1 MEVKTSSSEDLGTL
15 APFDADSESEEE
27 EEEEEEVSDTF
38 TYLQ

>member
-1 MEVKTSSSEDLGTL
+1 MEEKTGSSEDHGTL

-27 EEEEEEVSDTF
+27 EVEEEVSDTF